1 MDHGDARSD
10 SPAPSDRDSAELD
23 PVDRAWLER
32 RSAVGPILL
41 GIGAIA
47 TAPFMLGLLIGPL
60 GLRAGID
67 GWRRGLRRPVVAAG
81 IALSLAGVVGSVV
94 SALLWGA
101 LLVTVLLGRS
111 AMRETES
118 WRGRTV
124 ERVEIAAVEAEVA
137 RTFPLEPKG
146 GDERLAILFV
156 DAAFG
161 PSGEALRNL
170 LHATALEPGCTVLVI
185 DPLRPSRAVEAF
197 VSREIGS
204 ASAAFLIAG
213 DPTPLPEPLD
223 AVAGFPT
230 LVVLDRERRIEAAV
244 VGVRPL
250 EEVERLV
257 RGASGDGRESP

>member
-1 MDHGDARSD
+1 MDAGDSHSE
-10 SPAPSDRDSAELD
+10 SPASAALD

-32 RSAVGPILL
+32 RSSIGPLLL

-47 TAPFMLGLLIGPL
+47 TAPFVLGLLIGPL

-67 GWRRGLRRPVVAAG
+67 SWRRGLHRPVVGVG
-81 IALSLAGVVGSVV
+81 IAFSLAGIVASVA

-111 AMRETES
+111 AMREAES

-124 ERVEIAAVEAEVA
+124 ASADVFVLDGGTERAL
-137 RTFPLEPKG
+137 PLEPKG
-146 GDERLAILFV
+146 EDARLAILFV

-161 PSGEALRNL
+161 PSGDALRNL
-170 LHATALEPGCTVLVI
+170 LQATALHPGCSVLVI
-185 DPLRPSRAVEAF
+185 DPLRPAAAVDAF
-197 VSREIGS
+197 ARREIGT
-204 ASAAFLIAG
+204 AVAALHVAG
-213 DPTPLPEPLD
+213 ESTELPEPLD
-223 AVAGFPT
+223 SVAGFPT
-230 LVVLDRERRIEAAV
+230 LVILGSDRRIEGAV

-257 RGASGDGRESP
+257 RGASIDAEEAR

>member
-10 SPAPSDRDSAELD
+10 SPVPADPDPRELD

-32 RSAVGPILL
+32 RSSLGPVLL

-81 IALSLAGVVGSVV
+81 IALSLAGVVGSVA

-124 ERVEIAAVEAEVA
+124 ERVEVAAVEADVA
-137 RTFPLEPKG
+137 RTVPLEPRD
-146 GDERLAILFV
+146 GDERIAILFV

-170 LHATALEPGCTVLVI
+170 LHATALEAGCTVLVV

-197 VSREIGS
+197 VRREVGS
-204 ASAAFLIAG
+204 ASAALLIAG
-213 DPTPLPEPLD
+213 DSTPFPEPLD
-223 AVAGFPT
+223 SVAGFPT

-257 RGASGDGRESP
+257 RGSGVAGREGP